1 MITGGKQLAMF
12 QMEHIPEILLQLLA
26 VAQIHILQHI
36 QMKLEI
42 GGKTLMVDN
51 EMLSHRSG

>member
-1 MITGGKQLAMF
+1 MITGGKQFAMF
-12 QMEHIPEILLQLLA
+12 QMELIPETLFQILA
-26 VAQIHILQHI
+26 VAQIQILQHI

>member
-12 QMEHIPEILLQLLA
+12 QMELIPETLFQILA
-26 VAQIHILQHI
+26 VAQIQILQHI